1 MNDRQLSS
9 FIETAKL
16 GSFSKAASVL
26 FISPAA
32 LIQQINLLERDLGFP
47 LFNRT
52 NHGVTLTDN
61 GAHFLNS
68 ARKILSLYE
77 EAKYYGL
84 NNDRDEHYH
93 IRIALPEE
101 GLPTRFLC
109 AFRQFRQEYPK
120 SEIMFPFFHSSLFPS
135 IWNPLPT
142 ERWI

>member
-52 NHGVTLTDN
+52 NHGVTLTEN
-61 GAHFLNS
+61 GVHFLTS
-68 ARKILSLYE
+68 AKKIISLYE
-77 EAKYYGL
+77 EARYYMKRP
-84 NNDRDEHYH
+84 DTM
-93 IRIALPEE
+93 A
-101 GLPTRFLC
+101 
-109 AFRQFRQEYPK
+109 
-120 SEIMFPFFHSSLFPS
+120 
-135 IWNPLPT
+135 
-142 ERWI
+142 